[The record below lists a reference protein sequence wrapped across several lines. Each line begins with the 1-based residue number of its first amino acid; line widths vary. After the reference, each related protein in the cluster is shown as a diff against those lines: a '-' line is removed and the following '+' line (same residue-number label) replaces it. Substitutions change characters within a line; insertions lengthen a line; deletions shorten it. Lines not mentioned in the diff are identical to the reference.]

1 MKSRS
6 RWRRRGAAA
15 LLLAGLAL
23 GLGGSSRRADGCGPE
38 FEAAFFHY
46 QTRPDLPL
54 GDFAAGRLG
63 VLLPSFARS
72 YLVIAYRHLAG
83 TGVTPAELPGLLE
96 LWTRRLDL
104 LGFGDGDAAR
114 RWTEARARLLPAQPE
129 PGSFRAA
136 PSSYQSYLNC
146 HDDAFARATLTLE
159 ERTRT
164 WGKRSPWT
172 LDWLHAQDVVFG
184 NCESGG
190 ALPDPAPP
198 GAPLLLRQDR
208 AYQTA
213 AALLYGEAF
222 DEAAVQFDAIARDAT
237 SPWRELAPYLTA
249 RVMLRK
255 ATLAGPPALY
265 AVAEQRLRA
274 LVTDATRPT
283 MRHPA
288 ELLLES
294 IEADDPQAPPDRL
307 ATRLASVHPDD
318 PGAVG
323 RWLDDYTL
331 RLDGAISDDAAAR
344 AALHAESELTD
355 WVLTMQEPGSLAQ
368 AHALL
373 RWNVTR
379 SGPWL
384 IAALSKLDSASP
396 PDLRDQ
402 VLAAAAALPAS
413 APGFVHAAYHRIRM
427 LATLGRVAE
436 ARALSDQV
444 LATPLPRSAAD
455 LLHGQRLGLAQ
466 SLAELARHLPRQPS
480 GVTVDEM
487 GTGRRDERGKRPG
500 PGPLFESVGA
510 RVLEQGLP
518 LGRLEQLLSD
528 ASVGASLPPPL
539 RRAVAQV
546 AWTRALL
553 LGNDAALQRLT
564 TQLAALAPELAS
576 DLAGLTAAENAE
588 QRAFA
593 ATLTILRHPGLRP
606 SPEDGLPRRV
616 ALDELDSFRDNWWC
630 EGVGQLQSRRP
641 DPALPAPEE
650 PSPPAPAALP
660 DFLTSADRDSLQR
673 QRTRLRAAG
682 SGPSFLGHQVLAF
695 ARHNP
700 RDPRVPE
707 ALHLTVRAT
716 RYGCPDDDTSE
727 VSCAAF
733 RMLARKF
740 PRSPWTKRT
749 PYCF

>member
-1 MKSRS
+1 MKRRS
-6 RWRRRGAAA
+6 RWRHRGAAA
-15 LLLAGLAL
+15 VLLAGLAL

-38 FEAAFFHY
+38 FETAFFHY

-54 GDFAAGRLG
+54 GDFASGRLG

-83 TGVTPAELPGLLE
+83 TGVTTAEVPGLLE

-104 LGFGDGDAAR
+104 LEFGAGDGDAAR

-159 ERTRT
+159 ERVRT
-164 WGKRSPWT
+164 WGKQSPWT

-184 NCESGG
+184 NCESGV

-198 GAPLLLRQDR
+198 GAPALLRQDR

-213 AALLYGEAF
+213 AALFYGEAF

-255 ATLAGPPALY
+255 AALAGPDALY

-274 LVTDATRPT
+274 LAADATRPALH
-283 MRHPA
+283 RA
-288 ELLLES
+288 AGLLLERV
-294 IEADDPQAPPDRL
+294 EASAPQLHASKLAARL
-307 ATRLASVHPDD
+307 AAVHPDD
-318 PGAVG
+318 PSALG

-331 RLDGAISDDAAAR
+331 RLDVELSDDATVL

-384 IAALSKLDSASP
+384 IAALGKLDSASP
-396 PDLRDQ
+396 PELRDQ
-402 VLAAAAALPAS
+402 VLAAAAALPAGS
-413 APGFVHAAYHRIRM
+413 PGFVHAAYHRVRM
-427 LATLGRVAE
+427 LASLGRSAE

-480 GVTVDEM
+480 GVTVDET
-487 GTGRRDERGKRPG
+487 GTGARDERGKRAG
-500 PGPLFESVGA
+500 PGPLFETVGA

-518 LGRLEQLLSD
+518 LARLEQLLGD
-528 ASVGASLPPPL
+528 AGATLPASL

-564 TQLAALAPELAS
+564 TALAALAPDLQS
-576 DLAGLTAAENAE
+576 DLAGLTSADNAE

-641 DPALPAPEE
+641 DPALPAPGEAN
-650 PSPPAPAALP
+650 PPAPAPLP
-660 DFLTSADRDSLQR
+660 DFLGSDDRDSLQR
-673 QRTRLRAAG
+673 QRVRLRAAG
-682 SGPSFLGHQVLAF
+682 SGPSFLGKQVLAF

-707 ALHLTVRAT
+707 ALHLAVRAT

-740 PRSPWTKRT
+740 PRSPWTGRT
-749 PYCF
+749 PYCY